1 MDSVVYIDGKAY
13 RRGYTTGTT
22 ATAAAVAAALLAL
35 GDDAQKTASV
45 RLPSGSYLEIP
56 VTLHPPL
63 ASAPGL
69 FTASA
74 VKDGGDDIDQ
84 TNGLEIIVTIK
95 LREDHDILISGGQG
109 VGKVTKPGL
118 QVPVGQWAINP
129 VPRQMILDNL
139 RRVLGDHQGAEL
151 TISIPGGEA
160 AAKKTFN
167 PKLGIEG
174 GISIIGTT
182 GIVEPM
188 SEEAWKKS
196 LEIELRQ
203 LRLTGETRL
212 ILVPGN
218 HGEKYAVEKLGLD
231 GKLVVTMSN
240 FVGYMLMAAVTEGFR
255 EVLMVGHSGKLV
267 KLAAGVF
274 HTHSR
279 VADARAEAIVA
290 ALVRRHAPMAL
301 IQAVLEANT
310 TDEASDLI
318 NAADWQVVFEDLAQL
333 AAEKAEAHT
342 YDAISVDV
350 VLYDMKGRC
359 LGVSKRG
366 MAGFK
371 AAEQEAKQ

>member
-1 MDSVVYIDGKAY
+1 MESVVYIDGKAY
-13 RRGYTTGTT
+13 RKGYTTGTT
-22 ATAAAVAAALLAL
+22 TTAAAVAAALLAL
-35 GDDAQKTASV
+35 GDDAQTVASV
-45 RLPSGSYLEIP
+45 KLPSGTFLDIP
-56 VTLHPPL
+56 IKLYPPL
-63 ASAPGL
+63 ATAQGV

-74 VKDGGDDIDQ
+74 IKDGGDDIDQ
-84 TNGLEIIVTIK
+84 TNGLEIIVSIK
-95 LREDHDILISGGQG
+95 LRQDSDITISGGEG

-118 QVPVGQWAINP
+118 QVPVGEWAINP

-139 RRVLGDHQGAEL
+139 RLTLGPNVGADVF
-151 TISIPGGEA
+151 IRIPNGEKA
-160 AAKKTFN
+160 AQKTFN

-231 GKLVVTMSN
+231 KRLIVTMSN
-240 FVGYMLMAAVTEGFR
+240 FVGYMLMAAVTEGFKQ
-255 EVLMVGHSGKLV
+255 VLMVGHSGKLV
-267 KLAAGVF
+267 KVAAGVF

-279 VADARAEAIVA
+279 VADARAEAIA
-290 ALVRRHAPMAL
+290 AGLIKRHAPLSL
-301 IQAVLEANT
+301 IEAVLEANT

-318 NAADWQVVFEDLAQL
+318 NTAGWQVVFEDLANL
-333 AAEKAEAHT
+333 AAQKAEAHT
-342 YDAISVDV
+342 YDALAVDV

-359 LGVSKRG
+359 LGVSHRG
-366 MAGFK
+366 VEGFRPS
-371 AAEQEAKQ
+371 E